1 MVSVIWVTLH
11 FVELV
16 RPCSHGESY
25 MGDLPL
31 CGVSQALLSW

>member
-1 MVSVIWVTLH
+1 MVSVIWVISH

-16 RPCSHGESY
+16 RPCSQGERY

-31 CGVSQALLSW
+31 CGVSQAL

>member
-1 MVSVIWVTLH
+1 MVSTIWVIYH

-16 RPCSHGESY
+16 RPCSYGEHY

-31 CGVSQALLSW
+31 CGVSQAL